1 MTFSKPR
8 RPLAACGLLAIAAVA
23 LSACTT
29 DSDTPVITDAP
40 STTTSTV
47 RVAAVGADQDARL
60 LSTATVEALAA
71 NGLKAKDLTGE
82 QQDGWSVDE
91 ALGALKDGNVDVVIS
106 GSSALAA
113 KAPAQTSGEE
123 QSSGP
128 DDAGSGS
135 PSASPSAS
143 GTDENPDQTQGEGT
157 PGAGPASSGSEA
169 SGAPSTV
176 RTPPADQAAA
186 VAAASSVLP
195 EGSAVASTALK
206 ERRPVMLASKAV
218 ASAKELTTVKQ
229 AASACSGLS
238 IATPE
243 DWDASWGK
251 VWLTGLGCEPQSTTH
266 PDTSAAVTRD
276 LLLGTVQ
283 VGVAE
288 STDPGIADY
297 GLVSLEDP
305 DKALGADPV
314 VGIVRKQ
321 TVGQDAI
328 AIMNKVTGAAQGDDW
343 LELRRVADPLTQDQ
357 RGADV
362 GRWLV
367 ARGVLEGNDDGLPKT
382 KAPASAS

>member
-29 DSDTPVITDAP
+29 DSETPVITDAP
-40 STTTSTV
+40 STTSTV

-106 GSSALAA
+106 GTSALAA
-113 KAPAQTSGEE
+113 KAPSQASGEE
-123 QSSGP
+123 QSSVP

-135 PSASPSAS
+135 ASASPSAS
-143 GTDENPDQTQGEGT
+143 GT
-157 PGAGPASSGSEA
+157 SA
-169 SGAPSTV
+169 SGTPSTV

-186 VAAASSVLP
+186 VDAASSVLP

-314 VGIVRKQ
+314 VGIVHKQ

-328 AIMNKVTGAAQGDDW
+328 AIINKVTGAAQGDDW
-343 LELRRVADPLTQDQ
+343 LELRRVADPLTEEQ